1 MSYHILEVYKIT
13 CISSKSSSWYKY
25 FVYTVFVHG
34 RLYSLQNMASLHSSP
49 WTPYNIHVGH
59 SPRNGSVPA
68 VSKIRCYYK
77 LVVNNFSK
85 GSATD
90 SVGVIERRA
99 LFQKNV
105 CFSFVWFIMC
115 ITFAH
120 HRFVL
125 PHNMQ
130 YVRAPFLFNR
140 DFGICARKST
150 YIPTHIVC
158 TQCCFYWCCPSC
170 TLRQNRIYP
179 RLQNFNINENI
190 KRTFLINE

>member
-1 MSYHILEVYKIT
+1 MYIIKIIIMIQIL
-13 CISSKSSSWYKY
+13 CIHG
-25 FVYTVFVHG
+25 FVHG

-115 ITFAH
+115 IIFAH
-120 HRFVL
+120 HRFPL
-125 PHNMQ
+125 AHNMQ

-140 DFGICARKST
+140 DFEMCSRWNAH
-150 YIPTHIVC
+150 IPTHIVC
-158 TQCCFYWCCPSC
+158 AKCCFYWCCPSC
-170 TLRQNRIYP
+170 SIRQNRKYTLDCKFL
-179 RLQNFNINENI
+179 RLIDIISN
-190 KRTFLINE
+190 KFLI